1 MLSIILRTTTMFF
14 LVMFALR
21 IMGKKNLGEFQP
33 SDFVSTMLISN
44 LTSIVI
50 EAPELP
56 ILYSVVPILLIMCYE
71 IFTSVFAK
79 KNENLAKIAY
89 GSPKIIIEKGIINQ
103 QVMKTLRFT
112 VDDLLT
118 AIRSK
123 DISYLEE
130 VNLAVVE
137 TNGSVSV
144 YADPSATTNI
154 DKADI
159 PSFSI
164 IADGKT
170 RFNNLSYVHF
180 SEEKVNQILAK
191 ENVDIENILLM
202 MIDSNGKYNL
212 TIKEIL

>member
-71 IFTSVFAK
+71 IFTSVFTK

-112 VDDLLT
+112 VDDMLT

-123 DISYLEE
+123 DIFYLEE

-144 YADPSATTNI
+144 YPDPSATTNI

-159 PSFSI
+159 PPFSI
-164 IADGKT
+164 IVDGKT

-202 MIDSNGKYNL
+202 TIDSNGKYNL

>member
-71 IFTSVFAK
+71 IFTSVFTK

-112 VDDLLT
+112 VDDMLT

-123 DISYLEE
+123 DIFYLEE

-144 YADPSATTNI
+144 YPDPSATTNI

-159 PSFSI
+159 PPFSI
-164 IADGKT
+164 IVDGKT

-191 ENVDIENILLM
+191 ENVL
-202 MIDSNGKYNL
+202 
-212 TIKEIL
+212 

>member
-71 IFTSVFAK
+71 IFTSVFTK

-89 GSPKIIIEKGIINQ
+89 GSPKIIIKKGIINQ

-123 DISYLEE
+123 DIFYLEE

-144 YADPSATTNI
+144 YPDPSATTNI

-159 PSFSI
+159 PPFSI
-164 IADGKT
+164 IVDGKT
-170 RFNNLSYVHF
+170 RFNNLSYVHS

>member
-71 IFTSVFAK
+71 IFTSVFTK

-123 DISYLEE
+123 DIFYLEE

-144 YADPSATTNI
+144 YPDPSATTNI

-159 PSFSI
+159 PPFSI
-164 IADGKT
+164 IVDGKT
-170 RFNNLSYVHF
+170 RFNNLSYVHL
-180 SEEKVNQILAK
+180 SEEKVTQILAK

-202 MIDSNGKYNL
+202 TIDSNGKYNL

>member
-71 IFTSVFAK
+71 IFTSVFTK

-123 DISYLEE
+123 DIFYLEE

-144 YADPSATTNI
+144 YPDPSATTNI

-159 PSFSI
+159 PPFSI
-164 IADGKT
+164 IVDGKT
-170 RFNNLSYVHF
+170 RFNNLSYVHS

-202 MIDSNGKYNL
+202 MIDGNGKYNL